1 MISLKIP
8 FLLLHSLTLCM
19 ISIIFLEVCKC
30 PIYKL
35 DSYLDEHNGVAE
47 ATWLKKWG
55 VDTKVAS
62 SALSV
67 IQNCRCT

>member
-47 ATWLKKWG
+47 ATWLKKVG
-55 VDTKVAS
+55 
-62 SALSV
+62 
-67 IQNCRCT
+67 C